1 MLIIWKTGKIIVE
14 EKFEYSGDNYTNVDI
29 WSAGG
34 VVVRK
39 KNNQTEVLICERF
52 SENLIALPKG
62 KPNEGEYEAAT
73 AIREVREETGI
84 NAIIKNKIKDIFYT
98 FESPN
103 GIINKKVSFFL
114 MEKIDGEIS
123 NHDDEFD
130 KVYWEKWDSAL
141 NKLSYQEKRMYW
153 KKLLNWPKTAEKS
166 KKFLIEGKK
175 N

>member
-1 MLIIWKTGKIIVE
+1 MKK
-14 EKFEYSGDNYTNVDI
+14 KFEYSGNKFAKIHV

-39 KNNQTEVLICERF
+39 NNNQTEVLICERF
-52 SENLIALPKG
+52 SGNLIALPKG

-84 NAIIKNKIKDIFYT
+84 NAIIKNKIKDIFYS

-141 NKLSYQEKRMYW
+141 NKLSYQGEKDV
-153 KKLLNWPKTAEKS
+153 LEKA
-166 KKFLIEGKK
+166 IELAKDC
-175 N
+175 

>member
-1 MLIIWKTGKIIVE
+1 MKK
-14 EKFEYSGDNYTNVDI
+14 KFEYSGNKFTKIHV

-39 KNNQTEVLICERF
+39 NNNQTEVLICERF

-62 KPNEGEYEAAT
+62 KPNEGEYEEAT

-84 NAIIKNKIKDIFYT
+84 NAIIKNKIKDIFYS

-141 NKLSYQEKRMYW
+141 NKLSYQGEKDV
-153 KKLLNWPKTAEKS
+153 LEKA
-166 KKFLIEGKK
+166 IELAKDC
-175 N
+175 

>member
-1 MLIIWKTGKIIVE
+1 MKK
-14 EKFEYSGDNYTNVDI
+14 KFEYSGNKFAKIHV

-39 KNNQTEVLICERF
+39 NNNQTEVLICERF

-84 NAIIKNKIKDIFYT
+84 NAIIKNKIKDIFYS

-141 NKLSYQEKRMYW
+141 NKLSYQGEKDV
-153 KKLLNWPKTAEKS
+153 LEKA
-166 KKFLIEGKK
+166 IELAKDC
-175 N
+175 

>member
-1 MLIIWKTGKIIVE
+1 MKK
-14 EKFEYSGDNYTNVDI
+14 KFEYSGNKFTKIHV

-39 KNNQTEVLICERF
+39 NNNQTEVLICERF

-84 NAIIKNKIKDIFYT
+84 NAIIKNKIKDIFYS

-130 KVYWEKWDSAL
+130 KVYWENWDSAL
-141 NKLSYQEKRMYW
+141 NKLSYQGEKDV
-153 KKLLNWPKTAEKS
+153 LEKA
-166 KKFLIEGKK
+166 IELAKDC
-175 N
+175 